1 MIDLLAGIFIGIAIT
16 VTIILVLLF
25 WGQRYGV
32 FEILVHETSRSESSD
47 HKLLEKLRSEISEL
61 GVQVNV
67 LKSAKT
73 PDLELLNARLT
84 TIETALA
91 PYLNKKE

>member
-16 VTIILVLLF
+16 AITILALLF
-25 WGQRYGV
+25 WGQRYGI

-47 HKLLEKLRSEISEL
+47 HKLLEKMRSELSEL
-61 GVQVNV
+61 GVQINI
-67 LKSAKT
+67 LRSTKS

-84 TIETALA
+84 SIETALA
-91 PYLNKKE
+91 PYLNKKD